1 MPRNK
6 YPEQTVEKILD
17 AATILFLQKGYQ
29 HTTLQD
35 IIEETHLSKGAVYH
49 HFKSKEEIAFRV
61 GDRLGAKMLPIFA
74 NIRDDSS
81 LTGGE
86 KLKKIFSASL
96 EPKRQHEMMTI
107 LPYLSTDSYFM
118 DMEQKDL
125 LEKIV
130 PSYVTP
136 IIRQGVQDGSI
147 KTSAPEALGEAIFL
161 LADTWL
167 HPLIR
172 KTTAKEQ
179 TMRNQVFQQLTANI
193 GVELLDKEQ
202 AALLVQ
208 MAEHAQSKE

>member
-1 MPRNK
+1 
-6 YPEQTVEKILD
+6 
-17 AATILFLQKGYQ
+17 
-29 HTTLQD
+29 
-35 IIEETHLSKGAVYH
+35 
-49 HFKSKEEIAFRV
+49 
-61 GDRLGAKMLPIFA
+61 
-74 NIRDDSS
+74 
-81 LTGGE
+81 
-86 KLKKIFSASL
+86 
-96 EPKRQHEMMTI
+96 MMTI

-147 KTSAPEALGEAIFL
+147 KTSAPEALCEAIFL

-208 MAEHAQSKE
+208 MA

>member
-17 AATILFLQKGYQ
+17 AATILFPSKRISAYD
-29 HTTLQD
+29 LQD
-35 IIEETHLSKGAVYH
+35 IIDETHLSKGAVYH

-147 KTSAPEALGEAIFL
+147 KTSAPEALGEAIFPACGH
-161 LADTWL
+161 LASPINQKNNCQRTNY
-167 HPLIR
+167 
-172 KTTAKEQ
+172 AKSGISA
-179 TMRNQVFQQLTANI
+179 TNCKYRCRVT
-193 GVELLDKEQ
+193 
-202 AALLVQ
+202 
-208 MAEHAQSKE
+208 

>member
-35 IIEETHLSKGAVYH
+35 IIDETHLSKGAVYH
-49 HFKSKEEIAFRV
+49 
-61 GDRLGAKMLPIFA
+61 PIFA

-179 TMRNQVFQQLTANI
+179 TMRNLVFQQLTANI
-193 GVELLDKEQ
+193 GVELLDKEL